1 MTTQHNNRLSNAIK
15 ATEEWIEK
23 CKLKGNTKQ
32 FTENCGLTV
41 YGCEVRNLAEYKEIE
56 KIQDKRKLTGRLR
69 KLYSTI

>member
-1 MTTQHNNRLSNAIK
+1 MTTQHNNKLSNAIK

-23 CKLKGNTKQ
+23 CKLKGNIKQ
-32 FTENCGLTV
+32 FTEYGLTI

-69 KLYSTI
+69 ELYSTI